1 MNVIK
6 HKTIWIG
13 LLFIT
18 SIISIALLNTKT
30 EHHSNPHQLI
40 NLKKIKKLSRK
51 PIYIVS
57 IINEYKQKQP
67 TFVQGIVKKEDLI
80 YTSSGQ
86 YGASFIR
93 ESLLSNGKI
102 KKQIK
107 LDNNL
112 FAEGITIFKHKLYQ
126 IFWKAQKGYTYNV
139 NTLNKVGEFHYKGE
153 GWGLTH
159 NQHDLIMSNGTS
171 TLSFLDPK
179 HQFRVE
185 KKLIVHAA
193 WGEIDN
199 LNSIFYQNNIIFANI
214 WHTDIIAM
222 ISAKS
227 GSVIGWINITRLYPG
242 QKNLGMQCRAANGIT
257 SGKTTNELIITGKCW
272 KKLYEI
278 NY

>member
-1 MNVIK
+1 MTMNVIK

-126 IFWKAQKGYTYNV
+126 IFWKAQ
-139 NTLNKVGEFHYKGE
+139 
-153 GWGLTH
+153 
-159 NQHDLIMSNGTS
+159 
-171 TLSFLDPK
+171 
-179 HQFRVE
+179 
-185 KKLIVHAA
+185 
-193 WGEIDN
+193 
-199 LNSIFYQNNIIFANI
+199 
-214 WHTDIIAM
+214 
-222 ISAKS
+222 
-227 GSVIGWINITRLYPG
+227 
-242 QKNLGMQCRAANGIT
+242 
-257 SGKTTNELIITGKCW
+257 
-272 KKLYEI
+272 
-278 NY
+278 